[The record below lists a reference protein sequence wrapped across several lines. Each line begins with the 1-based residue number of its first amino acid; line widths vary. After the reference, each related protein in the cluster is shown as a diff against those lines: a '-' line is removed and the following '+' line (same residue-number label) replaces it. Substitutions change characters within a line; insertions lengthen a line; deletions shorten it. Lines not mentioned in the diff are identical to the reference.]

1 MSKLTLNN
9 ISRLCFAQFLDK
21 NKGRVKRVD
30 SRNVLEMNGSLYA
43 FSTTEKPVIECRQFY
58 EDCSGVICFN
68 IRSNKT
74 YLVHLKDLHVDA
86 SPNRITA
93 KGVKAFSVKAEQ
105 NKQYEIAMNV
115 I

>member
-1 MSKLTLNN
+1 MHSPQQRNQLLNVGN
-9 ISRLCFAQFLDK
+9 SMKIVLVLFALISGQ
-21 NKGRVKRVD
+21 
-30 SRNVLEMNGSLYA
+30 
-43 FSTTEKPVIECRQFY
+43 T
-58 EDCSGVICFN
+58 
-68 IRSNKT
+68 KT

-105 NKQYEIAMNV
+105 NKQHEIAMSV